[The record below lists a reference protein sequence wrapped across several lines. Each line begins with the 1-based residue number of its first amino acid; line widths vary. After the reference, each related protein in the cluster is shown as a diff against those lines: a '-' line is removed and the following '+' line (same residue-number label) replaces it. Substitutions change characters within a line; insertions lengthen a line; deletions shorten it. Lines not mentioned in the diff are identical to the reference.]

1 MVKKISHKEVRRRMK
16 MDEMAEAQHWMVELW
31 QNRGRQFTWGAVIV
45 AILAVGVYL
54 YRDAQ
59 TKNRQHA
66 ANVFGSAL
74 DQASGEQADEA
85 LSLAEEVADK
95 YSSTSMAPFALLL
108 KGNLLASKGNYE
120 EALPIYDRV
129 AAKGIP
135 QLASAALISK
145 AVGQEN
151 LKRDDEAE
159 ATYRR
164 VLSNYAQSGYET
176 EARFRLAS
184 LLERQGKSEE
194 AFELYKGIP
203 EDTAWGAE
211 AKMRV
216 KWIETPVV
224 AMGEVSSATSS

>member
-31 QNRGRQFTWGAVIV
+31 QNHSRQMIWGAVIV
-45 AILAVGVYL
+45 AILAVGAYL

-59 TKNRQHA
+59 TKNRQNA
-66 ANVFGSAL
+66 SNVFGSAL
-74 DQASGEQADEA
+74 DQASSEQTDEA

-95 YSSTSMAPFALLL
+95 YASTSMAPFALLL
-108 KGNLLASKGNYE
+108 QGNLLASKGNSE
-120 EALPIYDRV
+120 EALTVYDRV
-129 AAKGIP
+129 VAKGIP
-135 QLASAALISK
+135 QIAAAAMLSK

-151 LKRDDEAE
+151 LKRNEEAE
-159 ATYRR
+159 ATYRQ
-164 VLSNYAQSGYET
+164 VLSRYAKSGYET

-184 LLERQGKSEE
+184 LLERQGKDEE
-194 AFELYKGIP
+194 ALELYKDIP

-211 AKMRV
+211 AKMRA